1 MVYSKITIRPTSGL
15 LATIYLNREFSGWA
29 GQIIGGSFGSN
40 TEYNFTGNV
49 ATTVTDKPIDINVRL
64 TPTVPIPKTPVR
76 YYLNVLSNSK
86 DFTVSLTDDDIK
98 APSIL
103 YKYNETTTYTKPSI
117 LFNRNVIWKQS
128 CVIREIK
135 YNYSENPATIEFTVT
150 TKQPVLYGPELSVYV
165 GFGNQNWSQAVADVN
180 DVLNQI
186 NSTIGYVDITRLQ
199 IGLPPVGTT
208 SYQIFNQGLTQFHA
222 KVVGSSTTEKGLFD
236 MTKTDTGGRLF
247 KISGGYQPLSSTCYA
262 SEAYP
267 AIPTADIM
275 TFIRALRPPDKF
287 NIPNYGNC
295 FVAMDLQMVRKGL

>member
-1 MVYSKITIRPTSGL
+1 MVYSKIAIRPTSGL
-15 LATIYLNREFSGWA
+15 LASIYLNREFSGWA
-29 GQIIGGSFGSN
+29 GQIVGGSFGSN

-64 TPTVPIPKTPVR
+64 TPTVPVPQTSAR
-76 YYLNVLSNSK
+76 YYLNVLSNGK
-86 DFTVSLTDDDIK
+86 DFTVSLTDDDIQ

-103 YKYNETTTYTKPSI
+103 YKNNETTTYTKPSI

-150 TKQPVLYGPELSVYV
+150 TKQPALYGPEISVYA
-165 GFGNQNWSQAVADVN
+165 GFGNQNWSQAIVDVN
-180 DVLNQI
+180 DVFNRI
-186 NSTIGYVDITRLQ
+186 NSTIGYVDITRLR

-222 KVVGSSTTEKGLFD
+222 KVVGSSTTENGLFE
-236 MTKTDTGGRLF
+236 MTKTDTGSRLF
-247 KISGGYQPLSSTCYA
+247 SITGGYQPLSSTCYA

-267 AIPTADIM
+267 AIPASDIM
-275 TFIRALRPPDKF
+275 AFIRTLRPPVKI
-287 NIPNYGNC
+287 NIPNYGDC

>member
-1 MVYSKITIRPTSGL
+1 MVYSKIAIRPSSGL
-15 LATIYLNREFSGWA
+15 LASIYLNREFSGWA

-49 ATTVTDKPIDINVRL
+49 VTTVTDKPIDINVRL
-64 TPTVPIPKTPVR
+64 TPTVPIPRTSAR
-76 YYLNVLSNSK
+76 YYLNVLSNGK
-86 DFTVSLTDDDIK
+86 DFTVSLTDDDIQ

-103 YKYNETTTYTKPSI
+103 YKNNETTTYTKPSI
-117 LFNRNVIWKQS
+117 TFNRNVIWKQT

-150 TKQPVLYGPELSVYV
+150 TKQPALYGPEISVYA
-165 GFGNQNWSQAVADVN
+165 GFGNQTWAQAIVDINNVF
-180 DVLNQI
+180 DQI
-186 NSTIGYVDITRLQ
+186 NSTIGYVDITRLR

-222 KVVGSSTTEKGLFD
+222 KVVGSSTSENGLFE

-247 KISGGYQPLSSTCYA
+247 TISGGYQPLSSTCYA

-267 AIPTADIM
+267 AIPATDIM
-275 TFIRALRPPDKF
+275 AFIRALRPPAKF

>member
-1 MVYSKITIRPTSGL
+1 MVYSKIAIRPTSGL

-64 TPTVPIPKTPVR
+64 TPTVPIPKTPAR

-86 DFTVSLTDDDIK
+86 DFTVSLTDDDIN

-103 YKYNETTTYTKPSI
+103 YKYNETTTNTKPSI
-117 LFNRNVIWKQS
+117 SFNRNVIWKQT

-150 TKQPVLYGPELSVYV
+150 TKQPVLYGPEISVYA
-165 GFGNQNWSQAVADVN
+165 GFGNQNWSQAIVDVN
-180 DVLNQI
+180 NVFDQI
-186 NSTIGYVDITRLQ
+186 NSTIGYVDITRLI

-222 KVVGSSTTEKGLFD
+222 NVTGSSTTENGRFE

-247 KISGGYQPLSSTCYA
+247 NITGGYQPLSSTCYA

-267 AIPTADIM
+267 AIPAPDIM
-275 TFIRALRPPDKF
+275 AFIRALRPPAKF